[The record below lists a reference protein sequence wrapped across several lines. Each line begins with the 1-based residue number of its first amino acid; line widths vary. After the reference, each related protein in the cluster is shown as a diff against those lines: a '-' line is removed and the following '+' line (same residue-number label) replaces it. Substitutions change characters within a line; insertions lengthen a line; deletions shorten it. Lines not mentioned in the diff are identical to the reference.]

1 MLPESASLKLE
12 TSKADWKPSLKV
24 PVRSA
29 SSPMK
34 YMGTTKKS
42 ASQIAP
48 GPSRPVGNEAPAE
61 RS

>member
-1 MLPESASLKLE
+1 MLPERASEKFE
-12 TSKADWKPSLKV
+12 ISNPDWKPVVKV

-34 YMGTTKKS
+34 YMGTMKNS

-48 GPSRPVGNEAPAE
+48 GPSRP
-61 RS
+61 

>member
-1 MLPESASLKLE
+1 MNERTNWSVLPDSASEKFE
-12 TSKADWKPSLKV
+12 ISKPDWKPVVNV

-34 YMGTTKKS
+34 YMGTMKKI

-48 GPSRPVGNEAPAE
+48 GPSRP
-61 RS
+61 

>member
-1 MLPESASLKLE
+1 MLPESASEKFE
-12 TSKADWKPSLKV
+12 ISNADWNPVLKV

-34 YMGTTKKS
+34 YMGTTKNS

-48 GPSRPVGNEAPAE
+48 GPSSP
-61 RS
+61 